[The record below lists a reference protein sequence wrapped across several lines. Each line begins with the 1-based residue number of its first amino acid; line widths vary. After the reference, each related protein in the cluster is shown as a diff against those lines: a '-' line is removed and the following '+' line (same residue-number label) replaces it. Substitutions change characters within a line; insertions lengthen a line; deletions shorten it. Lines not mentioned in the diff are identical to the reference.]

1 MIVGQQ
7 LHFSYGDTPVLRGV
21 DFRAS
26 AGQFYGVLGANG
38 SGKTTLLRL
47 ALGLMRP
54 SAGQIEVEGRPPTAY
69 DRREFARLVAAVPQE
84 MPLDFPFTVGELVLL
99 GRTPHI
105 GILGIESSA
114 DIKATEAAMVAC
126 GVREL
131 AGRPITAISGGELR
145 RAFVA
150 RALAQQARVL
160 LCDEPTTG
168 LDIHHQVALCELLR
182 TEARAGRCVVAVL
195 HDLNLAA
202 AYCDRLLL
210 LKDGAV
216 VAEGTVEET
225 LTYRRVREAYGVDVY
240 VGVNEITGTRFLIP
254 MAR

>member
-1 MIVGQQ
+1 MIVGRQ
-7 LHFSYGDTPVLRGV
+7 LHFSYGDNPVLRGV
-21 DFRAS
+21 DFRAD

-54 SAGQIEVEGRPPTAY
+54 SAGQIEVDGRPPTAY

-84 MPLDFPFTVGELVLL
+84 MPIDFPFTVGELVLL

-114 DIKATEAAMVAC
+114 DIEATEAAMVAC

-131 AGRPITAISGGELR
+131 AGRPITAVSGGELR

-210 LKDGAV
+210 LKEGAV